1 MAVGAAYLAR
11 RKAIVQKL
19 TAIESLAG
27 VDVLCSDKTGTL
39 TANKLSLNEPYLA
52 DGVSA
57 DWFMTVAV
65 LASSHNVK
73 SLDPIDKVTIVA
85 LKDYP
90 KAQEELKNGWH
101 TSKFS
106 PFDPVSKRITAEV
119 EKDGKK
125 YICAKGAPNSILKLR
140 QFDAG
145 TVQKYKQTSQEF
157 AKRGFRSLGVAVKED
172 GKDWELLGIMSMQD
186 PPRSDTKQTIG
197 ECASERFTA
206 ILVNFNVRRH

>member
-57 DWFMTVAV
+57 EWFMTVAV
-65 LASSHNVK
+65 LASSHNIK

-85 LKDYP
+85 LKASRRAVVVSYLDLIISP
-90 KAQEELKNGWH
+90 PGLSKSARRAQERLAHKQVLSLRSRLQAYHSRSREERQKVH
-101 TSKFS
+101 
-106 PFDPVSKRITAEV
+106 
-119 EKDGKK
+119 
-125 YICAKGAPNSILKLR
+125 LR
-140 QFDAG
+140 QG
-145 TVQKYKQTSQEF
+145 S
-157 AKRGFRSLGVAVKED
+157 
-172 GKDWELLGIMSMQD
+172 
-186 PPRSDTKQTIG
+186 
-197 ECASERFTA
+197 SE
-206 ILVNFNVRRH
+206 